1 MRVKN
6 LCSAKVLRS
15 DEIAASSEAITNGTR
30 GTALGIR
37 KARKRSSAGKPTLPS
52 FRSKLGKLP

>member
-37 KARKRSSAGKPTLPS
+37 KARKRSVVMGLPH
-52 FRSKLGKLP
+52 RVRQ